1 MGGFM
6 EIIFYIFL
14 LLICEIFVYSL
25 IIGGDYY
32 LKSKNCK
39 LIKRSKLMFK
49 SKYGNNQE
57 LSRIIYWFQ
66 IFNYIYIIAYLSIA
80 VIDTF
85 FYKSLVLF
93 NIDFYSIII
102 YFGLVIILLIVFSIL
117 SPKKDIK

>member
-1 MGGFM
+1 
-6 EIIFYIFL
+6 
-14 LLICEIFVYSL
+14 
-25 IIGGDYY
+25 
-32 LKSKNCK
+32 
-39 LIKRSKLMFK
+39 MFK

-57 LSRIIYWFQ
+57 LSRVIYWFQ

-102 YFGLVIILLIVFSIL
+102 YFGLVIILLILISIL

>member
-1 MGGFM
+1 M
-6 EIIFYIFL
+6 EIIFDILL

-39 LIKRSKLMFK
+39 VTKRSKLMFK

-57 LSRIIYWFQ
+57 VSKIIYWFQ
-66 IFNYIYIIAYLSIA
+66 IFNYIYMLAFLSIA

-85 FYKSLVLF
+85 FYKSLLLF
-93 NIDFYSIII
+93 NINYYSIII
-102 YFGLVIILLIVFSIL
+102 YSGVVIMLLIVILIL
-117 SPKKDIK
+117 SL

>member
-1 MGGFM
+1 M
-6 EIIFYIFL
+6 EVIFYIFL

-25 IIGGDYY
+25 MVGGDYY

-39 LIKRSKLMFK
+39 LIKRSKLMLK

-57 LSRIIYWFQ
+57 LSKIIYWFQ
-66 IFNYIYIIAYLSIA
+66 VFNYIYIISYLSIA

-85 FYKSLVLF
+85 FYKSSVLF

-102 YFGLVIILLIVFSIL
+102 YFGLVIILLIVITVL
-117 SPKKDIK
+117 SPKKEKS

>member
-1 MGGFM
+1 
-6 EIIFYIFL
+6 
-14 LLICEIFVYSL
+14 
-25 IIGGDYY
+25 
-32 LKSKNCK
+32 
-39 LIKRSKLMFK
+39 MFK
-49 SKYGNNQE
+49 SKYDNKQE

-102 YFGLVIILLIVFSIL
+102 YFGLVIILLTVISIL

>member
-1 MGGFM
+1 M

-25 IIGGDYY
+25 IIGSDYY

-39 LIKRSKLMFK
+39 VIKRCKLMFK
-49 SKYGNNQE
+49 SKCGD
-57 LSRIIYWFQ
+57 SREISKIIYWFQ
-66 IFNYIYIIAYLSIA
+66 VFNYIYILAYLSIA

-85 FYKSLVLF
+85 FYKSIVLF

-102 YFGLVIILLIVFSIL
+102 YFGLVIILLIVISIL
-117 SPKKDIK
+117 SPKKDTK

>member
-1 MGGFM
+1 
-6 EIIFYIFL
+6 
-14 LLICEIFVYSL
+14 
-25 IIGGDYY
+25 
-32 LKSKNCK
+32 
-39 LIKRSKLMFK
+39 MFK

-93 NIDFYSIII
+93 NIDFYSIVI
-102 YFGLVIILLIVFSIL
+102 YFGLVIILLIIFSIL

>member
-1 MGGFM
+1 M
-6 EIIFYIFL
+6 EIILYILL

-25 IIGGDYY
+25 IIVGDYY

-66 IFNYIYIIAYLSIA
+66 VFNYTYIIAYLSIA
-80 VIDTF
+80 LIDTF

-102 YFGLVIILLIVFSIL
+102 FTGLAMILSIVFSIL
-117 SPKKDIK
+117 SP